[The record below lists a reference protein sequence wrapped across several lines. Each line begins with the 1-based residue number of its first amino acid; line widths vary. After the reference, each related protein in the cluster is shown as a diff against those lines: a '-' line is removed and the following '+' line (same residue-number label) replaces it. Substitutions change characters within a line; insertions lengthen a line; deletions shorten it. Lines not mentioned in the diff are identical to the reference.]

1 MVQSILNA
9 SKCPLPITTYDDE
22 IGVAEPLNVPINV
35 LFKYNFKVPEESLV
49 RTDSKTLSS

>member
-35 LFKYNFKVPEESLV
+35 LFKYNFKVPVESLV

>member
-9 SKCPLPITTYDDE
+9 VECPLPITTYDDE

-49 RTDSKTLSS
+49 RTASKTLSS